1 MDLCL
6 ADGIPK
12 SERREIVTNEGS
24 SPFRMN
30 DLLSKR
36 NDLFH
41 PSIFGQVLKIILEE
55 VMGIHTEVMRF
66 EDFFPLPKHSSTYYQ
81 LTGCLPANIRLEP
94 GGNLTTEEFCDPS
107 IALHASLGP
116 RLSTTRQEINGR
128 SGSLWHA
135 RPTEWEVFT
144 SIQATRLGGVIEDC
158 EAFLLSS
165 FKL

>member
-1 MDLCL
+1 MLVFWTFLILWLTRKGAAKRDDSVGRCNLVSACLSDRAMDLCL

-36 NDLFH
+36 GDAFQ
-41 PSIFGQVLKIILEE
+41 PSIFGQILKIILEE

-66 EDFFPLPKHSSTYYQ
+66 EDFLPLPKHSSTFYQ
-81 LTGCLPANIRLEP
+81 LTGCLPANIQLEL
-94 GGNLTTEEFCDPS
+94 GGNLTSEEFCDPS

-116 RLSTTRQEINGR
+116 RLSTTRQEIN
-128 SGSLWHA
+128 
-135 RPTEWEVFT
+135 
-144 SIQATRLGGVIEDC
+144 
-158 EAFLLSS
+158 
-165 FKL
+165 